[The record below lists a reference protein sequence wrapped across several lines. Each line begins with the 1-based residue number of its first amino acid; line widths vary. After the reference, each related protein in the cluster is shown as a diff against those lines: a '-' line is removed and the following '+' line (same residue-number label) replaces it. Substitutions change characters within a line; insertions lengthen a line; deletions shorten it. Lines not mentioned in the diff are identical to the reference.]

1 EFKLIPSGDVWQR
14 VEQRIREDKRKR
26 RIIFFILFSFIGL
39 TLVGYGLYHFSVHSE
54 KPTASNERGTNDR
67 LQRVASGTQDVNA
80 TDKKEQTWDDKT
92 GTTEDISPNKNKVV
106 PGSAGL
112 PMAGR
117 PIDKNILTIKSAD
130 TISGKMADKT
140 QQQLKSIKARER
152 QDRNFTG
159 LHLG

>member
-1 EFKLIPSGDVWQR
+1 MAANEFEKKVQRAMDEFKLIPSGDVWQR

-80 TDKKEQTWDDKT
+80 
-92 GTTEDISPNKNKVV
+92 KV
-106 PGSAGL
+106 
-112 PMAGR
+112 
-117 PIDKNILTIKSAD
+117 ILFDLRCWRIHTS
-130 TISGKMADKT
+130 
-140 QQQLKSIKARER
+140 
-152 QDRNFTG
+152 
-159 LHLG
+159 